1 MTDKIAIPG
10 RAIVIPVF
18 PLPNVVFF
26 PKMQLPLHVFE
37 QRYRQMVRDALETER
52 LIGMAL
58 LRGDWEKDY
67 YQNPD
72 IYSVGCLGS
81 VAGVTPLPDG
91 RFNILLHGVREYEI
105 EEHVLTQTPYRR
117 ARVVL
122 REEMAALEPGFFESV
137 KKEVA
142 GLARE
147 TVGERAPE
155 LIKALGDASLDG
167 ETWLNL
173 YCASLDVSS
182 LERQS
187 LLEAKSLQDRAARLL
202 QVLRFQ
208 AAENRTLADRF
219 RRGPDSKLPH

>member
-1 MTDKIAIPG
+1 MTEQVDISG

-18 PLPNVVFF
+18 PLPNVVLF
-26 PKMQLPLHVFE
+26 PKMQLPLHIFE
-37 QRYRQMVRDALETER
+37 QRYREMVRDALEKER

-67 YQNPD
+67 YANPD

-105 EEHVLTQTPYRR
+105 QEHILEQTPYRR

-122 REEMAALEPGFFESV
+122 REEMAALDPGFFESL

-147 TVGERAPE
+147 TVGERAPD
-155 LIKALGDASLDG
+155 LINALGDASLDG

-173 YCASLDVSS
+173 FCASLDIST

-187 LLEAKSLQDRAARLL
+187 LLEAKSLADRATRLL

>member
-1 MTDKIAIPG
+1 MTDKIAISD

-26 PKMQLPLHVFE
+26 PKMQLPLHIFE
-37 QRYRQMVRDALETER
+37 QRYRQMVRDALEKER

-72 IYSVGCLGS
+72 IYAVGCLGS
-81 VAGVTPLPDG
+81 IAGVTPLPDG

-105 EEHVLTQTPYRR
+105 QEHILEQTPYRR

-122 REEMAALEPGFFESV
+122 REEMAALEPSYFESL
-137 KKEVA
+137 KTEVA
-142 GLARE
+142 ELARE

-155 LIKALGDASLDG
+155 LIKALDDASLDG

-173 YCASLDVSS
+173 FCASLDVST

-187 LLEAKSLQDRAARLL
+187 LLEAKSLPERAARLL

>member
-1 MTDKIAIPG
+1 MSG
-10 RAIVIPVF
+10 RMIVIPVF
-18 PLPNVVFF
+18 PLPDVVFF
-26 PKMQLPLHVFE
+26 PKMQLPLHIFE
-37 QRYRQMVRDALETER
+37 QRYRQMVRDALEKER

-72 IYSVGCLGS
+72 IYPVGCLGS

-105 EEHVLTQTPYRR
+105 QEHILEQTPYRR

-122 REEMAALEPGFFESV
+122 REDMAALEPGFFASL
-137 KKEVA
+137 KKEVT

-147 TVGERAPE
+147 TAGERAPE
-155 LIKALGDASLDG
+155 LIKALDDASLDG

-173 YCASLDVSS
+173 FCASLDVSP

-187 LLEAKSLQDRAARLL
+187 LLEAKSLPDRATRLL

-219 RRGPDSKLPH
+219 RRGPDNKLPH

>member
-1 MTDKIAIPG
+1 MTDKGAIPG
-10 RAIVIPVF
+10 QAIVIPVF

-26 PKMQLPLHVFE
+26 PKMQLPLHIFE
-37 QRYRQMVRDALETER
+37 QRYRQMVRDALEQER

-72 IYSVGCLGS
+72 IYPVGCLGS
-81 VAGVTPLPDG
+81 IAGVTPLPDG

-105 EEHVLTQTPYRR
+105 QEHIFEQTPYRR
-117 ARVVL
+117 ASVVL
-122 REEMAALEPGFFESV
+122 REEMGALEPGYFESL
-137 KKEVA
+137 KTEVA
-142 GLARE
+142 ELARE

-155 LIKALGDASLDG
+155 LIKAVGDASLDG

-173 YCASLDVSS
+173 FCASLDIST

-187 LLEAKSLQDRAARLL
+187 LLEAKSLQDRATRLL
-202 QVLRFQ
+202 QMLRFQ
-208 AAENRTLADRF
+208 AAENRTMADRF